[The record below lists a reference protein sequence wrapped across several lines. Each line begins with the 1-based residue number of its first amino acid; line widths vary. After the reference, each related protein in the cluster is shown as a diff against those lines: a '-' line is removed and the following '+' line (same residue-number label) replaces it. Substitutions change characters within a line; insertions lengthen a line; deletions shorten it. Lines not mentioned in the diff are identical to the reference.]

1 MQTHYPDVNE
11 DVYRL
16 HYLKQDRAQCRK
28 VIRVV
33 LWATVPLA
41 YVDLAFLSAGKLFF
55 SLLLL
60 RTLLFFY
67 SWWLLKKT
75 ASIADPQQLDRQM
88 LYWSASVL
96 LMQFVSNAS
105 LPREYFGHYLVDA
118 WICMIYFIAIPVS
131 LRILRPSMTGFLIAS
146 LGLLTYKLSP
156 VFAYTVSVTAILLA
170 SAYTGHSIASYL
182 HRYRRKILS
191 AEMELERQEI
201 TDPVTGIANRREFM
215 RVSESE
221 LQRHTRQGKSLS
233 MLVLDLD
240 HFKQIRETYG
250 PYAGD
255 VVLVEVTKRVKR
267 ATRSYD
273 CLARYGTEEFCVL
286 LPEASAEVAD
296 RVASRTLATI
306 VAMPVAVSGQELKVS
321 ASVGVATMLDGDTAD
336 SMLKRADEALSKGR
350 VGASL
355 NAVQASHAK
364 AHFA

>member
-1 MQTHYPDVNE
+1 MQAHYPDVNE

-33 LWATVPLA
+33 MWAALPLA
-41 YVDLAFLSAGKLFF
+41 YVDLAFLSISKSFF
-55 SLLLL
+55 SLLIL

-75 ASIADPQQLDRQM
+75 TSIADPRQLDRQM

-96 LMQFVSNAS
+96 FIQFFSNAS

-118 WICMIYFIAIPVS
+118 WICMIYFIAIPLS
-131 LRILRPSMTGFLIAS
+131 LGVLRPPMTGFLIAS
-146 LGLLTYKLSP
+146 LTLLSYKLSLM
-156 VFAYTVSVTAILLA
+156 FAYAVSVTAILLA

-182 HRYRRKILS
+182 HRYRKKILS
-191 AEMELERQEI
+191 AEMELERREN

-221 LQRHTRQGKSLS
+221 LQRHVRQRKSLS
-233 MLVLDLD
+233 VLVLDLD
-240 HFKQIRETYG
+240 HFKQIREIYG
-250 PYAGD
+250 PHAGD
-255 VVLVEVTKRVKR
+255 IVLVEVTRRVKR

-286 LPEASAEVAD
+286 LPDASAEVAD
-296 RVASRTLATI
+296 RVAHRTLATI
-306 VAMPVAVSGQELKVS
+306 LAMPIAVSGNELKIS
-321 ASVGVATMLDGDTAD
+321 ASVGVATMLEGDTAD
-336 SMLKRADEALSKGR
+336 SMLRRADEALSR
-350 VGASL
+350 ARAAANLSSTQPDHAS
-355 NAVQASHAK
+355 AQ
-364 AHFA
+364 FA